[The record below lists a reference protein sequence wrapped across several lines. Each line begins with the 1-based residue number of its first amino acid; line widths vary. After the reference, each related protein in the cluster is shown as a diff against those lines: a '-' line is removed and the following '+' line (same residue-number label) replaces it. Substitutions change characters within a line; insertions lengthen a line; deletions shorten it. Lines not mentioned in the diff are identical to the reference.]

1 MVIEQIFRL
10 KYIEEF
16 LKRRK
21 DRGASYREIFEYLS
35 ERFINEDLDLSFT
48 NRTFLRD
55 KKLIEKLSGINISYD
70 KNKKV
75 YIISDDEPEE
85 YFESL
90 LLLNAYR
97 SSKKNAD
104 ILLFENRSPRGITEN
119 LEDLLN
125 AINKHKIISF
135 KHYSLWNNDEIPK
148 LKKIKPYA
156 LKEFRYRWYVLGQAY
171 DDGKTSKE
179 ITAYGL
185 DRISDLEVSSSSF
198 VPEIIDIENL
208 YKDSFG
214 IVLPNGM
221 PPEKIIL
228 SFDKQQGSYIK
239 KLPIHHS
246 QKVEKETDTET
257 IISVFLVPT
266 YDFWQEILSY
276 GRRVKVLQPK
286 SFVDTI
292 KNELEE
298 SLANYTQL

>member
-21 DRGASYREIFEYLS
+21 DRGASYQEIFEYLS

-55 KKLIEKLSGINISYD
+55 KKLIEKLSGINIIFD
-70 KNKKV
+70 RNKKV

-148 LKKIKPYA
+148 LKK
-156 LKEFRYRWYVLGQAY
+156 
-171 DDGKTSKE
+171 
-179 ITAYGL
+179 
-185 DRISDLEVSSSSF
+185 
-198 VPEIIDIENL
+198 
-208 YKDSFG
+208 
-214 IVLPNGM
+214 
-221 PPEKIIL
+221 
-228 SFDKQQGSYIK
+228 
-239 KLPIHHS
+239 
-246 QKVEKETDTET
+246 
-257 IISVFLVPT
+257 
-266 YDFWQEILSY
+266 
-276 GRRVKVLQPK
+276 
-286 SFVDTI
+286 
-292 KNELEE
+292 
-298 SLANYTQL
+298 